1 MRERKSD
8 GPHSTDYETIL
19 CCGWVEGFEYTAK
32 GPTIASIP
40 SPPPCSMSALFGRR
54 QAKAA
59 PLAPRLRKGGE
70 KHPPDQE
77 TPILPSDGG
86 EGRVEFSLADQ
97 SEKRFR
103 YSLLFSPSFYLFSLS
118 LPYASRSPFVL
129 RARKSMERLFSPSTD
144 IYIYIYILF
153 LFFFFLLLLP
163 SLALGNTR
171 DSGIDNIEKS
181 AAFGGKRKAHK
192 RKLYFLG
199 GSFKNKSLIDMLQMT
214 SSFFS

>member
-1 MRERKSD
+1 MVAICFRKRAGVMRERKSD

-19 CCGWVEGFEYTAK
+19 CCGLVEGFEYTAK

-86 EGRVEFSLADQ
+86 GREGWNSPWRTNQKKGSVIPFS
-97 SEKRFR
+97 
-103 YSLLFSPSFYLFSLS
+103 SLLRFTCSLS
-118 LPYASRSPFVL
+118 LSPLRFAFPFCAARS
-129 RARKSMERLFSPSTD
+129 EEYGET
-144 IYIYIYILF
+144 
-153 LFFFFLLLLP
+153 FFP
-163 SLALGNTR
+163 
-171 DSGIDNIEKS
+171 
-181 AAFGGKRKAHK
+181 
-192 RKLYFLG
+192 
-199 GSFKNKSLIDMLQMT
+199 
-214 SSFFS
+214 

>member
-19 CCGWVEGFEYTAK
+19 CCGLVEGFEYTAK

-103 YSLLFSPSFYLFSLS
+103 YSLLFSPSFYFVLSLS
-118 LPYASRSPFVL
+118 PLRFAFPFCAARS
-129 RARKSMERLFSPSTD
+129 EEYGET
-144 IYIYIYILF
+144 
-153 LFFFFLLLLP
+153 FFP
-163 SLALGNTR
+163 
-171 DSGIDNIEKS
+171 
-181 AAFGGKRKAHK
+181 
-192 RKLYFLG
+192 
-199 GSFKNKSLIDMLQMT
+199 
-214 SSFFS
+214 